1 MRRRAG
7 LVVLI
12 LLAALAV
19 PAEVIAQTQTS
30 TPPITIPQ
38 DTDVRG
44 TAGTG
49 EGSISAG
56 VDVSRP
62 GTNGSTNGSTGTGTS
77 TGSSGGGSTTDT
89 TAPPRP
95 GARWVPSDDPAK
107 WGTCSFGGLNGVTI
121 RICFYDPNAGTPSA
135 PPAPTASEIASD
147 ISTRVLPLP
156 GVHTSPPVGSDQ
168 LVNLPTWLWVDNWRP
183 QSTTASEAGLSVTV
197 TAIPRSVTWR
207 MGLGDPVV
215 CQGGVRWNPI
225 LREEQQS
232 SPCTFTYTR
241 SSFDQPDLRYS
252 GSATMTWDVTWMAT
266 NGESG
271 SLGQS
276 NRTTAFAMR
285 VAEGQAVI
293 TSSGV

>member
-1 MRRRAG
+1 MRYRAVVG
-7 LVVLI
+7 ALLLVTAFCAATPVLGQTETTT
-12 LLAALAV
+12 
-19 PAEVIAQTQTS
+19 PA
-30 TPPITIPQ
+30 ITIP
-38 DTDVRG
+38 DRVDVVGGAGNTD
-44 TAGTG
+44 
-49 EGSISAG
+49 GSISAG
-56 VDVSRP
+56 VDANRP
-62 GTNGSTNGSTGTGTS
+62 GANGSTNGSTGTGTN

-95 GARWVPSDDPAK
+95 GARWVPSDDPTK
-107 WGTCSFGGLNGVTI
+107 WGTCSFGGVNGATI

-156 GVHTSPPVGSDQ
+156 GVHTSPPVGADQ
-168 LVNLPTWLWVDNWRP
+168 LVNLPTWLWVDNWQP

-197 TAIPRSVTWR
+197 TATPRSVTWR

-215 CQGGVRWNPI
+215 CQGGVPWNPN

-252 GSATMTWDVTWMAT
+252 GSATTTWDVTWTAS

-271 SLGQS
+271 GLGQS
-276 NRTTAFAMR
+276 ERTTAFRMR